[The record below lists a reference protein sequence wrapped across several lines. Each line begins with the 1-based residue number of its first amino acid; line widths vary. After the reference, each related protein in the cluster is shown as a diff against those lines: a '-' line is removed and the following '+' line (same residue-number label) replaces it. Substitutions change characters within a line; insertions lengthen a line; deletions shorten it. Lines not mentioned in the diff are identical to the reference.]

1 MDKEQVTVD
10 KEYLERLEAI
20 AKAAQRAV
28 LSCASRHMGD
38 NFHANW
44 LENMNELAVLVPS
57 TRMFER
63 DPIT

>member
-10 KEYLERLEAI
+10 KDYFARLEAI

-28 LSCASRHMGD
+28 LSCAARDLGD
-38 NFHANW
+38 DLHANW
-44 LENMNELAVLVPS
+44 LKDMNELAVLVPS
-57 TRMFER
+57 TRRFDL